1 MPSIS
6 LTAKPG
12 AMNSKPDFKSP
23 RTPISDGLAS
33 DLQALGS
40 ILGSH
45 LRGLDE
51 HLGRQQQRLVLREE
65 RLLQD
70 SLDLLPAAA
79 VDLESLS
86 KEELKALCR
95 QHKLTGWSKL
105 RRESL
110 IDFLT
115 RSLVQ
120 PPGESPQLDSQSG
133 DSTQSGSI
141 SYKGASRSERLL
153 LLLLDHLQ
161 VPAQQIE
168 QAWQGPPR
176 QD

>member
-1 MPSIS
+1 
-6 LTAKPG
+6 
-12 AMNSKPDFKSP
+12 MNSKPDFKSP

-70 SLDLLPAAA
+70 RLDLLPAAA

-86 KEELKALCR
+86 KEELKTLCR

-110 IDFLT
+110 IDLLT

-120 PPGESPQLDSQSG
+120 PLGDSLPLDSQSG
-133 DSTQSGSI
+133 SPPPSGSF
-141 SYKGASRSERLL
+141 SHEGASRSERLL

-161 VPAQQIE
+161 VPAQRIE
-168 QAWQGPPR
+168 QAWQGPPSH
-176 QD
+176 DGVDHALGNEN

>member
-1 MPSIS
+1 
-6 LTAKPG
+6 
-12 AMNSKPDFKSP
+12 MNSKPDLPSS

-51 HLGRQQQRLVLREE
+51 HLGRQQKRLVLREE

-86 KEELKALCR
+86 KEKLKALCR

-110 IDFLT
+110 IDLLT

-120 PPGESPQLDSQSG
+120 PPGESLPLDSPPGAPSP
-133 DSTQSGSI
+133 SPSGSF

-161 VPAQQIE
+161 VPAQRIE
-168 QAWQGPPR
+168 QAWQGPSR